1 MNTPAP
7 RPRLDPPTNPNGSL
21 HDGGEG
27 RVLHPVAATEGAVR
41 KSPLVAVGIA
51 MGAGVATG
59 LVLGVVGQRMLSART
74 RPISMFERL
83 GVVAGIGSAISVLTR
98 LSTRLAR

>member
-1 MNTPAP
+1 MH
-7 RPRLDPPTNPNGSL
+7 LNGS
-21 HDGGEG
+21 HDGVEG
-27 RVLHPVAATEGAVR
+27 RALQAVAATEGAVR
-41 KSPLVAVGIA
+41 KNPLVSVGIA

-59 LVLGVVGQRMLSART
+59 LLLGVVGQRMLSARA

-83 GVVAGIGSAISVLTR
+83 GVVAGIGSAIAGLTR

>member
-1 MNTPAP
+1 MHF
-7 RPRLDPPTNPNGSL
+7 NGS
-21 HDGGEG
+21 HDGVEG
-27 RVLHPVAATEGAVR
+27 RALQAVAATEGAVR
-41 KSPLVAVGIA
+41 KNPLVSVGIA

-59 LVLGVVGQRMLSART
+59 LLLGVVGQRMLSARA

-83 GVVAGIGSAISVLTR
+83 GVVAGIGSAIAGLTR